1 MLVAAT
7 AAASLLTAAAAAQD
21 WAKANLAKSSR
32 HGEYVTITEPSGRQ
46 LNAWVVYPEVKD
58 KAPVVVMI
66 HEIFGLSDWA
76 REMADEVAGA
86 GYIVVEPDLLSGFGP
101 PRLAV
106 RMTPMNLP
114 ASPQESSASIQSE
127 EAQLRALW
135 VRVNAQ
141 CEPIDCG
148 PDQRPAIAIVEND
161 GKNGQPVKVRLA
173 YQSSISP
180 SAQMRPALFTTL
192 PISQQGQ
199 PPQQYHMDHP
209 GMMDAQDNGLPYIPA
224 HPGGT
229 AAFPDQSAVVRAVSS
244 LPDAQVLADLDAA
257 ADYGKKLPAAS
268 GKLFVAGFCW
278 GGGKSFLFATH
289 RHDLSAAFVFYGPP
303 PPAALMKDITAP
315 VYGFYAG
322 NDARIT
328 ATIPKTQDEMKADG
342 KTYEPVTYDGAG
354 HGFMRAGESPDA
366 NAANTAAR
374 QEGFHRFISLLGGV
388 H

>member
-1 MLVAAT
+1 MRRINMITAAI
-7 AAASLLTAAAAAQD
+7 AAASLLTTVASAQD

-32 HGEYVTITEPSGRQ
+32 HGEYVTITEPGGRQ

-76 REMADEVAGA
+76 REMADEIAGA

-101 PRLAV
+101 ARL
-106 RMTPMNLP
+106 T
-114 ASPQESSASIQSE
+114 S
-127 EAQLRALW
+127 QLRVPPPQTAAPQSPEAALFDLW
-135 VRVNAQ
+135 ARVLGK

-148 PDQRPAIAIVEND
+148 PDQKPAVAIVEND
-161 GKNGQPVKVRLA
+161 GKNGQPIKVRLA
-173 YQSSISP
+173 YQ
-180 SAQMRPALFTTL
+180 PATAPVSMNPAIYT
-192 PISQQGQ
+192 PAAMAQQGQ
-199 PPQQYHMDHP
+199 APQQYHMDHP
-209 GMMDAQDNGLPYIPA
+209 GMMDAQDNGLAYVPA

-244 LPDAQVLADLDAA
+244 LPDAQVMADLDAA
-257 ADYGKKLPAAS
+257 ADYGKKLPAAN

-303 PPAALMKDITAP
+303 PPAQLMKNINAP

-322 NDARIT
+322 NDARIS
-328 ATIPKTQDEMKADG
+328 ATIPKTQDDMKAAG

-354 HGFMRAGESPDA
+354 HGFMRAGEAPDA

-374 QEGFHRFISLLGGV
+374 QQGFHRFISLLGGI